1 MGLLTPIWMKRNA
14 DPAKVAAA
22 VHRIDNQEK
31 LKDIAKHAIS
41 GKAKLEAVSRI
52 SDDQFLLSYVIDYSF
67 SRGEDERQAAADRL
81 SSKDALIK
89 LLCHDFGNDYAGS
102 VIAQHTAKRITD
114 HAVLLGALD
123 SRDESI
129 RQTALEKLDD
139 QKLYKKAACNQSSS
153 FAEWAF
159 LQIKNQ
165 EKQKE
170 LLYSMNSDFAFSNC
184 LKKLITEGWTPD
196 TIILRKLLDKVSNKA
211 FQRWSLPYV
220 VSLITDEKLLA
231 DIVMNSTYYQARC
244 AAIGAVFDD
253 KVLASIAMNREE
265 DISLRET
272 AFAKLQDKT
281 LVDEKTSDYIRSIDS
296 KYWSDE
302 DKKMADVMAKNSY

>member
-1 MGLLTPIWMKRNA
+1 MGLFTPIWMKRNA
-14 DPAKVAAA
+14 DPTKVTAA

-31 LKDIAKHAIS
+31 LKDIAKNAVS
-41 GKAKLEAVSRI
+41 CKAKVEAISRI
-52 SDDQFLLSYVIDYSF
+52 SDDQFLLSYVVVYSF
-67 SRGEDERQAAADRL
+67 SRGKEERQAAADHI
-81 SSKDALIK
+81 SSKGALIE
-89 LLCHDFGNDYAGS
+89 LLCHDFGNDHAGS

-114 HAVLLGALD
+114 RAVLLGALD

-129 RQTALEKLDD
+129 QRTALEKLDD
-139 QKLYKKAACNQSSS
+139 QKLYEKTACNDNS
-153 FAEWAF
+153 FLAEWAF
-159 LQIKNQ
+159 FQIKNH

-170 LLYSMNSDFAFSNC
+170 LLLFMNNDFAFSNC

-231 DIVMNSTYYQARC
+231 DIAMNSTYYQARC
-244 AAIGAVFDD
+244 AAVGSVFDD
-253 KVLASIAMNREE
+253 IVLASIAMNREE
-265 DISLRET
+265 DISLREE

-281 LVDEKTSDYIRSIDS
+281 LVDKKTSDYIRNIDS
-296 KYWSDE
+296 RYWSDE
-302 DKKMADVMAKNSY
+302 DKRMADIMAKDSY